1 MKSNKKKYPFNQ
13 CALYK
18 CRSRKRLA
26 NILFLNYHKLNFIA
40 NIVEYTCF
48 ETNKKNSK
56 KKRKISAPCKELKY
70 IQKRILSLFQNI
82 ERPDWLISGEK
93 GKSYINNALYHK
105 NSKYSLTLD
114 IKSFYDNC
122 SREYV
127 FLFFKKKLLMPN
139 DIAKILTDIITY
151 NGKIPAGTPTSQLIA
166 YYAYEDMFYEIKQ
179 LADTYNCLFTLY
191 VDDMSFSSTCPFNHI
206 MLSKQVNLILHKY
219 GHKLKA
225 SKINYY
231 SKNNPKRYTGAII
244 SPNGVL
250 EIPNTLQKNIFFD
263 FQQIKDMKQISIKD
277 KHNISTYNSLV
288 GRLNAASLIDKTKFK
303 EIKHLTQLINVKN

>member
-1 MKSNKKKYPFNQ
+1 
-13 CALYK
+13 
-18 CRSRKRLA
+18 
-26 NILFLNYHKLNFIA
+26 
-40 NIVEYTCF
+40 
-48 ETNKKNSK
+48 
-56 KKRKISAPCKELKY
+56 
-70 IQKRILSLFQNI
+70 
-82 ERPDWLISGEK
+82 
-93 GKSYINNALYHK
+93 
-105 NSKYSLTLD
+105 
-114 IKSFYDNC
+114 
-122 SREYV
+122 
-127 FLFFKKKLLMPN
+127 
-139 DIAKILTDIITY
+139 
-151 NGKIPAGTPTSQLIA
+151 
-166 YYAYEDMFYEIKQ
+166 
-179 LADTYNCLFTLY
+179 
-191 VDDMSFSSTCPFNHI
+191 MSFSSTCPFNHI